1 MRHPIRAVHQIE
13 ITSRCNLRCAYCPS
27 YRLPRPKVDMTRE
40 TFNKALAWAAKLER
54 IYHHGELNLA
64 GIGES
69 TLHPSFEEF
78 VWAARRAL
86 PDVRLVLATNGL
98 LVDDGLAKRIA
109 GTGIHV
115 YVSLHRPEKAQGAI
129 AALSKYGILKGMSC
143 DPAIASTNWA
153 GQMKWPVTTP
163 AAGQDCTWVKE
174 GKVIVM
180 ADGRV
185 SRCSFD
191 ADGCGVIATVDDDL
205 FKFGTSPYKLCA
217 GCHLKQVC
225 AAEEAA

>member
-1 MRHPIRAVHQIE
+1 MA
-13 ITSRCNLRCAYCPS
+13 
-27 YRLPRPKVDMTRE
+27 RE
-40 TFNKALAWAAKLER
+40 TFEKALKWAARFER
-54 IYHHGELNLA
+54 LYKHGELNLA

-69 TLHPSFEEF
+69 TLHPDFEEF
-78 VWAARRAL
+78 VWMARKAL
-86 PDVRLVLATNGL
+86 PDVKLVLATNGL
-98 LVDDGLAKRIA
+98 LMTEDIVKRIA
-109 GTGIHV
+109 GTGINV

-129 AALSKYGILKGMSC
+129 AALSKHGILTGVSC

-163 AAGQDCTWVKE
+163 AVGKDCTWVKE

-191 ADGCGVIATVDDDL
+191 ADGRGREPPCGSRPEPGCTAVSGASRRWARQATL
-205 FKFGTSPYKLCA
+205 PICGSPSSSRRIR
-217 GCHLKQVC
+217 
-225 AAEEAA
+225 AA

>member
-1 MRHPIRAVHQIE
+1 MA
-13 ITSRCNLRCAYCPS
+13 
-27 YRLPRPKVDMTRE
+27 RE
-40 TFNKALAWAAKLER
+40 TFEKALKWAARFER
-54 IYHHGELNLA
+54 LYKHGELNLA

-69 TLHPSFEEF
+69 TLHPDFEEF
-78 VWAARRAL
+78 VWMARKAL
-86 PDVRLVLATNGL
+86 PDVKLVLATNGL
-98 LVDDGLAKRIA
+98 LMTEDIVKRIA
-109 GTGIHV
+109 GTGINV

-129 AALSKYGILKGMSC
+129 AALSKHGILTGVSC

-163 AAGQDCTWVKE
+163 AVGKDCTWVKE

-205 FKFGTSPYKLCA
+205 MQFGTSPYKLCGA
-217 GCHLKQVC
+217 CHLKQV
-225 AAEEAA
+225 EA